1 MVVLWVM
8 SAVGLLVVAPL
19 VVALASYVIRPALE
33 CARYA
38 DDILEHGIGIT
49 AAVEPVPALV
59 TTRELTADVTGN
71 AVAYVG
77 ALRRLAA
84 KS

>member
-1 MVVLWVM
+1 MTVLWVM
-8 SAVGLLVVAPL
+8 SALGLLVVAPL

-49 AAVEPVPALV
+49 AALEPVPELV
-59 TTRELTADVTGN
+59 TTRELVGDVTHN

-77 ALRRLAA
+77 ALRRLVA
-84 KS
+84 SS